1 MVKRGNEAVMGPHHA
16 SSHTDAAADLAVEQ
30 KVMFVGDKPFFVTW
44 MIGHDLEYLG
54 CKCEGWSANYRFGN
68 LLQ

>member
-30 KVMFVGDKPFFVTW
+30 KVMFVGDKPFFRYV
-44 MIGHDLEYLG
+44 DD
-54 CKCEGWSANYRFGN
+54 WSRIIK
-68 LLQ
+68 